1 MTDNNQIKVKA
12 SASKPSLNDKIMYK
26 VDPTKDTVF
35 WYIKFNILLDEST
48 INEKSMFVSDLA
60 GYKMRTFIEY
70 SEEYN
75 VISIS
80 PIDTYSPNTYYI
92 LNMTTKVKS
101 KKGNP
106 LRSQINIVFKIV
118 NGQMSNYE
126 VLKDDTKLPP
136 VKDRPKNYDP
146 ENVVS
151 KVYGFDADFVNKKG
165 KDNLPYLPFKINPA
179 IGIIGL
185 MICILAI
192 LSNQLSFA
200 IIGAFIAFLGVIH
213 IIIQI
218 ANKEKRAV
226 YIYNNGV
233 RYFRNGKYKKAKDSF
248 KHAFQLDPYNEV
260 IEFALSRIEY
270 YL

>member
-12 SASKPSLNDKIMYK
+12 AASKPSLNDKIIYK

-35 WYIKFNILLDEST
+35 WYIKFNILLDENT
-48 INEKSMFVSDLA
+48 INEKTMFVSDLA

-80 PIDTYSPNTYYI
+80 PIDTYSQNTYYI

-106 LRSQINIVFKIV
+106 LKSQINIIFKIV

-126 VLKDDTKLPP
+126 VLKQDTKLPP
-136 VKDRPKNYDP
+136 TKERPKNYDP
-146 ENVVS
+146 EKVVS
-151 KVYGFDADFVNKKG
+151 KVYGFDTNFVNKKG
-165 KDNLPYLPFKINPA
+165 QDNLPYLPFKINPT
-179 IGIIGL
+179 IGVIGL
-185 MICILAI
+185 MICIIAI
-192 LSNQLSFA
+192 LANQLSIA
-200 IIGAFIAFLGVIH
+200 IIGAVIALAGVVH
-213 IIIQI
+213 IVVQI
-218 ANKEKRAV
+218 SNKEKRAV

-233 RYFRNGKYKKAKDSF
+233 RYFRKGNYEKAEKSF

-260 IEFALSRIEY
+260 IEFAVSRIEY